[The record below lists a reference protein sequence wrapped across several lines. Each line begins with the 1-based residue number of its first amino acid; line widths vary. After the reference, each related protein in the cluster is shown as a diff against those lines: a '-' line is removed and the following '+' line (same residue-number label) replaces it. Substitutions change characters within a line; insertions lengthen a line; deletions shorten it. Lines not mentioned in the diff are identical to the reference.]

1 MERCFV
7 HIDYTSR
14 EVDDHD
20 PKVPVEYKTQLSRDL
35 PPLDKSHS
43 INLSG
48 NLNINL
54 GGDQDEN
61 LNGTEPEWESDT

>member
-43 INLSG
+43 KGSLSSG
-48 NLNINL
+48 PLSPRSPR
-54 GGDQDEN
+54 DPDEP
-61 LNGTEPEWESDT
+61 TQF